1 VLFSNEDVA
10 RFINQNFEAAWESVR
25 PVPLIQINFGGGT
38 TVTRTLHGNI
48 ATYLCSAG
56 GQVLDILPGIYTPA
70 SYLQNLS
77 QLRLLSRYLGLW
89 FTHTIEMRLRK
100 YHVTQAEAL
109 KNNQPA
115 AVFVENRFPAIHVSK
130 MAIESPVELVLA
142 SALKGQAAD
151 KARPRETAS
160 ENLTL
165 DSPEDLANWKL
176 LAEDTRINESIRRR
190 RIHELLAGKSNVRP
204 ENITKWLYREVLH
217 ADLDDPYLGLGSVLF
232 ANYPFKDKV
241 Q

>member
-1 VLFSNEDVA
+1 MLFSNEDVA

-38 TVTRTLHGNI
+38 MVTRTLRGNI
-48 ATYLCSAG
+48 ATYVCNAG

-77 QLRLLSRYLGLW
+77 QWRLLSRYLGLW
-89 FTHTIEMRLRK
+89 HPHQDEMRLRN
-100 YHVTQAEAL
+100 YHVAQAEAL
-109 KNNQPA
+109 KKNQAA
-115 AVFVENRFPAIHVSK
+115 AVFVENRSPGVYISK

-142 SALKGQAAD
+142 SALTGQAAS
-151 KARPRETAS
+151 KAGPRETSS
-160 ENLTL
+160 ENLKF
-165 DSPEDLANWKL
+165 DAPEELANWKL
-176 LAEDTRINESIRRR
+176 LADDTRINESIRRR
-190 RIHELLAGKSNVRP
+190 QIHEMLAGKANVRP
-204 ENITKWLYREVLH
+204 EHITKWLYREVLH